1 MTDSSLLVAIP
12 AFNEVE
18 SLPGVL
24 AKLKANPLVTSVL
37 VIDDGSR
44 DGTYEVAYSSGVN
57 VIRHPYN
64 MGVGAA
70 MRTAF
75 IYAKRSDF
83 DFIVQIDADGQHDDS
98 CLEDFLP
105 LMNEF
110 DVVVGSRFLNTNSFK
125 VSAGRYWAMKLLRKS
140 LRVLSGI
147 RISDSTSGFRM
158 SSKRAIK
165 IFSEKYPAEYLGD
178 TVTSLVIADRYGL
191 RVGEVPVVMHA
202 RQGGEPS
209 QGVLR
214 SAFHFLRTLAV
225 LILTRFQEI
234 DHSLKSGIS
243 K

>member
-1 MTDSSLLVAIP
+1 MRESSLLVAIP

-18 SLPGVL
+18 SLPEVL
-24 AKLKANPLVTSVL
+24 AKLKANPLVTSIL
-37 VIDDGSR
+37 VVDDGSR

-75 IYAKRSDF
+75 IYAKRNNF
-83 DFIVQIDADGQHDDS
+83 DLIVQIDADGQHDGT
-98 CLEDFLP
+98 CLEEFLP
-105 LMNEF
+105 LMSDF
-110 DVVVGSRFLNTNSFK
+110 DVVVGSRFLNSNSFK
-125 VSAGRYWAMKLLRKS
+125 VGAGRYWAMKLLRKS
-140 LRVLSGI
+140 LRVLCRI
-147 RISDSTSGFRM
+147 KISDSTSGFRM
-158 SSKRAIK
+158 SNKRAIK
-165 IFSEKYPAEYLGD
+165 VFSEKYPAEYLGD
-178 TVTSLVIADRYGL
+178 TVTSLVIAHRYGL
-191 RVGEVPVVMHA
+191 RVGEVSVVMHA

-209 QGVLR
+209 QSFLK

-234 DHSLKSGIS
+234 DHSLKTGVS

>member
-1 MTDSSLLVAIP
+1 MRESNLLVAIP

-18 SLPGVL
+18 SLPVVL
-24 AKLKANPLVTSVL
+24 AKLKSNPLVTSIL

-44 DGTYEVAYSSGVN
+44 DGTYEVACASGVN

-75 IYAKRSDF
+75 IYAKRNNF
-83 DFIVQIDADGQHDDS
+83 DLIVQIDADGQHDDT
-98 CLEDFLP
+98 CLGEFLP
-105 LMNEF
+105 LMSYF
-110 DVVVGSRFLNTNSFK
+110 DVVVGSRFLNSESFK
-125 VSAGRYWAMKLLRKS
+125 VGAGRYWAMKLLRKS

-147 RISDSTSGFRM
+147 KISDSTSGFRM
-158 SSKRAIK
+158 SNKRAIK
-165 IFSEKYPAEYLGD
+165 VFSEKYPAEYLGD

-191 RVGEVPVVMHA
+191 KVGEVSVVMHA

-209 QGVLR
+209 QSFLK

-234 DHSLKSGIS
+234 DRPLKSGIS
-243 K
+243 G